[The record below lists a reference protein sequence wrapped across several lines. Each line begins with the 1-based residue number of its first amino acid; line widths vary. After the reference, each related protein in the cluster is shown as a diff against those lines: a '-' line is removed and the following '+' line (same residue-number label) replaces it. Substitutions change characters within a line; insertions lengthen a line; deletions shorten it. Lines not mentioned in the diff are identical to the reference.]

1 MMQVVRE
8 PVAEAV
14 QVLAAELLDRYGA
27 RVAAILMYGSC
38 LRTGD
43 PYEGL
48 VDLYVLV
55 DEYEPVYG
63 RRWLAL
69 ANRLLPP
76 NVFYFESEHRGRKLR
91 SKYAVITFDG
101 FHWGIHHWFHSYLW
115 GRFSQPCRLIYS
127 RDPAVADAVV
137 RSLIGAARRLIRET
151 VPVLPPCF
159 DIPTLWR
166 IGLALSYRSELRA
179 EKAEVRAA
187 ELYRWAAPFY
197 ARLTPSLLTRLPC
210 PVKPTPTGFCL
221 EIPPSRRLLARWKWR
236 LRQVQGK
243 LLSLLR
249 LIKALFTFQGG
260 VDYILWKLERHTG
273 QTIEVPSR
281 VYRHPLIYGWG
292 VLWRLYRRGAFR

>member
-1 MMQVVRE
+1 MAVVGE

-14 QVLAAELLDRYGA
+14 QVLVAELLDRYGPH
-27 RVAAILMYGSC
+27 VIAILMYGSC

-55 DEYEPVYG
+55 DDYEPVYE

-76 NVFYFESEHRGRKLR
+76 NVFYLESEHRGRKVR
-91 SKYAVITFDG
+91 SKYAVITLDG
-101 FHWGIHHWFHSYLW
+101 FHRGIYHGFHSYLW

-127 RDPAVADAVV
+127 RDPAVTDAVL
-137 RSLIGAARRLIRET
+137 RSLIGAAERVVRET

-166 IGLALSYRSELRA
+166 TGLALSYRSELRA
-179 EKAEVRAA
+179 EKAEVRAG
-187 ELYRWAAPFY
+187 ELHRWAAAFY
-197 ARLTPSLLTRLPC
+197 ERLTPPLLTRLPY
-210 PVKPTPTGFCL
+210 PVKPTPMGFCL
-221 EIPPSRRLLARWKWR
+221 EIPPSRRLLARWKWH

-260 VDYILWKLERHTG
+260 VDYIVWKLERHTG
-273 QTIEVPSR
+273 RTIEVPPQA
-281 VYRHPLIYGWG
+281 YRHPLIYGWR
-292 VLWRLYRRGAFR
+292 VLWRLYRWGAFR

>member
-1 MMQVVRE
+1 MSETESVGHELHSWMMAVVGE

-14 QVLAAELLDRYGA
+14 QVLAAELLDRYGSH
-27 RVAAILMYGSC
+27 VTAILMYGSC

-55 DEYEPVYG
+55 DEYEPVYR

-76 NVFYFESEHRGRKLR
+76 NVFYLESEHQGRKVR
-91 SKYAVITFDG
+91 SKYAVITLDG
-101 FHWGIHHWFHSYLW
+101 FHRGIYRWFHSYLW

-127 RDPAVADAVV
+127 RDAAVTDAVV
-137 RSLIGAARRLIRET
+137 RSLIGAAERVIRET

-159 DIPTLWR
+159 DIPTLWQT
-166 IGLALSYRSELRA
+166 GLALSYRSELRA
-179 EKAEVRAA
+179 EKAEVRAG
-187 ELYRWAAPFY
+187 ELYRWAAAFY
-197 ARLTPSLLTRLPC
+197 ERLTPPLLTRLPY
-210 PVKPTPTGFCL
+210 PVKRIATGFCL

-236 LRQVQGK
+236 LRPVQGK

-260 VDYILWKLERHTG
+260 VDYIIWKLERHTG
-273 QTIEVPSR
+273 QALGSQ
-281 VYRHPLIYGWG
+281 
-292 VLWRLYRRGAFR
+292 VL

>member
-1 MMQVVRE
+1 MMTVVGE

-14 QVLAAELLDRYGA
+14 QVLADELLDRYGPH
-27 RVAAILMYGSC
+27 VTAILMYGSC

-55 DEYEPVYG
+55 DDYGSVYR
-63 RRWLAL
+63 RRWPAL

-76 NVFYFESEHRGRKLR
+76 NVFYLESEHRGRKVR
-91 SKYAVITFDG
+91 SKYAVVTLDSFQR
-101 FHWGIHHWFHSYLW
+101 GIHRGFHSYFW

-137 RSLIGAARRLIRET
+137 RSLIGAAERVVRET

-159 DIPTLWR
+159 DISTLWR
-166 IGLALSYRSELRA
+166 TGLALSYRSELRA
-179 EKAEVRAA
+179 EKAEVRAR
-187 ELYRWAAPFY
+187 ELHRWAAAFY
-197 ARLTPSLLTRLPC
+197 ERLTPPLLARLPY
-210 PVKPTPTGFCL
+210 PMKRSSTEFCL
-221 EIPPSRRLLARWKWR
+221 EIPPPRRFLARQRWR

-260 VDYILWKLERHTG
+260 VDYIVWKLERHTG
-273 QTIEVPSR
+273 RTIEVPPQA
-281 VYRHPLIYGWG
+281 YRHPLIYGWG